1 MTSAK
6 VRYGLFY
13 QVERMSWLRF
23 VSCLFPVFFCS
34 LATAE
39 SIRTVVY
46 ALPHA
51 QQDPD
56 NNYYVRLLKAAL
68 EHADGSFEVQSSKEF
83 MVQGRAL
90 REIGRGNEVDVSWSM
105 TSPEREEILHAVPV
119 PIDKGLIGWR
129 VLLVRQPEPLQLQQ
143 RNKQQFR
150 FVQGHDWPDTQILQ
164 HNGLRVETTAEFR
177 SLFAMVSAG
186 RVDAMPRS
194 VLEFEDELQTVASAL
209 FVAPDVLLYYPAVQY
224 FFVAKEDHELAIAL
238 EQGLLR
244 MLDNGSFE
252 RLFQQAFG
260 TMLASLSR
268 EHWQVI
274 VLENPWFTLQDK
286 ANDPAFFHPLPSN
299 FELINWQ

>member
-1 MTSAK
+1 
-6 VRYGLFY
+6 
-13 QVERMSWLRF
+13 MSWLRI
-23 VSCLFPVFFCS
+23 VSCLFPVFFCTH
-34 LATAE
+34 ATAE

-68 EHADGSFEVQSSKEF
+68 EHADGSFEVQSTKEF

-164 HNGLRVETTAEFR
+164 HNGLRVETTAEFS

-194 VLEFEDELQTVASAL
+194 VLEFEDELQTVASSL

-224 FFVAKEDHELAIAL
+224 FFVAKEDKELTFAL
-238 EQGLLR
+238 EQGLQR
-244 MLDNGSFE
+244 VLDNGIFDQLFE
-252 RLFQQAFG
+252 QEFGKTLQWLEQQH
-260 TMLASLSR
+260 R
-268 EHWQVI
+268 QVLI
-274 VLENPWFTLQDK
+274 LENPWFSLPERVRTLQLLQ
-286 ANDPAFFHPLPSN
+286 PLPSH
-299 FELINWQ
+299 FEHINWQ